1 MRIIDWQIFAML
13 QLLPLI
19 FVTVIIVLCKHRMRT
34 VVINAFGKK
43 GWIMSLIFCAF
54 SAVCVQ
60 ISIVDI
66 FVLWSGVIAV
76 AVMIVYSAVVGS
88 LLVLHIIFSITK
100 LRTVMIDT
108 LKAVVAAFA
117 RIFARCCMI
126 AGKVKYRLKQGRGGI
141 DSE

>member
-1 MRIIDWQIFAML
+1 MRIIDWQIFATL

-43 GWIMSLIFCAF
+43 GWIMSLIFCAV

-60 ISIVDI
+60 ISIVDTFI
-66 FVLWSGVIAV
+66 LWNGVIAV
-76 AVMIVYSAVVGS
+76 SVMIVYSAVVGS
-88 LLVLHIIFSITK
+88 LLVLHIIFNIAK
-100 LRTVMIDT
+100 LRAVMIGT
-108 LKAVVAAFA
+108 LKAFVAALA
-117 RIFARCCMI
+117 RIFGRCGI
-126 AGKVKYRLKQGRGGI
+126 IVGKIKCRLKQGRSGI